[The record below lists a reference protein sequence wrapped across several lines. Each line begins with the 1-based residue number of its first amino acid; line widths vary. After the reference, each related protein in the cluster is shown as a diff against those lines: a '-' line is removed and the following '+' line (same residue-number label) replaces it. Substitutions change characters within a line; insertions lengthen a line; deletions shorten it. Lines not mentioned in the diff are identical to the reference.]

1 MTTYTDILV
10 ETRDRVGLITIHR
23 PDRLNAL
30 RSSLMLELADA
41 AQNFDDDATIGAIVI
56 TGSERA
62 FSAGADIGE
71 MATATPVELMERDMI
86 AGWHKLRQL
95 RKPLI
100 AAVSGYCLGG
110 GCELALSCDMIV
122 ASETAHFGQPE
133 ISIGI
138 MPGAGATQ
146 RLARTVGKSM
156 AMEMVLNDRRLDAA
170 AALRVGIASQV
181 HPVEGYLDAAL
192 ALAASIA
199 ARAPVAVRLAKEAV
213 NFAYES
219 GMSEG
224 LAYEERLFYT
234 LFATDDQKEGM
245 AAFVEKRKAQWTGK

>member
-1 MTTYTDILV
+1 MSTYVDILT

-30 RSSLMLELADA
+30 RSALMLELADA
-41 AQNFDDDATIGAIVI
+41 ASGFDHDDNVGAIVI

-62 FSAGADIGE
+62 FSAGADITE
-71 MATATPVELMERDMI
+71 MADATIVSMMERDMI
-86 AGWHKLRQL
+86 AGWHKLEDV

-100 AAVSGYCLGG
+100 AAVSGYCFGG
-110 GCELALSCDMIV
+110 GCELALACDMIV
-122 ASETAHFGQPE
+122 ASETAQFGQPE
-133 ISIGI
+133 INIGI
-138 MPGAGATQ
+138 MPGAGGTQ

-156 AMEMVLNDRRLDAA
+156 AMEMVLNDRRLSAEE
-170 AALRVGIASQV
+170 ALRVGIASQV
-181 HPVEGYLDAAL
+181 HPVDGYLDAAL

-199 ARAPVAVRLAKEAV
+199 GRAPLAVRLAKEAV
-213 NFAYES
+213 HYAYES

-234 LFATDDQKEGM
+234 LFATADQKEGM
-245 AAFVEKRKAQWTGK
+245 AAFVEKRKPNWQGK